1 MKHHLLTRLSLAS
14 CLLAGALFS
23 GESRADTVTREVET
37 YGTNWPLFHSGVWTF
52 AGTYIP
58 SLVVSQVSPHE
69 FDRSLAIPVAGP
81 WIDLANRDCQGC
93 DLETLNR
100 VLLVGDGI
108 LQSVGVVKI
117 IGSLFFWERRVTT
130 VASVEPSHLPL
141 GVTSLSFDIGRVG
154 GGNNY
159 GPVARGTF

>member
-1 MKHHLLTRLSLAS
+1 MKHPLTRLSIVG

-23 GESRADTVTREVET
+23 GESRADTVVREVET

-52 AGTYIP
+52 AGSYIP

-69 FDRSLAIPVAGP
+69 FDRALAIPVAGP
-81 WIDLANRDCQGC
+81 WMDLASRDCDGC

-130 VASVEPSHLPL
+130 IAEVEPTALPL
-141 GVTSLSFDIGRVG
+141 GVASLSFDVTRVNG
-154 GGNNY
+154 GAY
-159 GPVARGTF
+159 GAVARGTF